1 MSSEASRFKMPMS
14 AATPVEK
21 DRLWA
26 KIESEFPALIYELLK
41 LKTVPKSLRDPEGRF
56 TIKAYHHPKAKEQID
71 RLTPEGELL
80 QNIFESIA
88 DTVAIDFTGTAANL
102 LTQLELQGRD
112 GQQTD
117 RSLGRHLSR
126 YAQTHPS
133 RVKIVKQ
140 SNSHGNVYEINRP
153 YDPVEFI

>member
-1 MSSEASRFKMPMS
+1 MVKGEVPQTAS
-14 AATPVEK
+14 
-21 DRLWA
+21 
-26 KIESEFPALIYELLK
+26 I
-41 LKTVPKSLRDPEGRF
+41 VPEYLQDPESRF
-56 TIKAYHHPKAKEQID
+56 TIKAHHHPTAQEQID

-88 DTVAIDFTGTAANL
+88 EAIAIYFTGTAAKL
-102 LTQLELQGRD
+102 LAQLTLQDRA

-117 RSLGRHLSR
+117 KSLGRHLTR

-153 YDPVEFI
+153 HDPEEFI